1 MTFKTILRFEKIKSF
16 QELKLANAHAN
27 RHMETLNAD
36 AKKTKFNKKLY
47 GANDMVGLTKRIFK
61 DKGIKTRKNSV
72 IAIDGL
78 LTLSP
83 DFFKSKKEII
93 DFANAAKKYLVET
106 FGDNLLSVHLHL
118 DETSPHI
125 HFYTLPITENGRLS
139 ARDLFNKI
147 TLKQHQ
153 RVYCENISKS
163 LGLKFDYKEGSQATH
178 ETIKSF
184 YTKANEVV
192 VPIQKENEVL
202 KERIKE
208 LKQDFFKEEDKNFKL
223 EEQVKELKKEVNI
236 LKETISKMKN
246 FISELKIKLNVFGE
260 EKESLKRELEKK
272 ETPKP
277 TLNPFDFP
285 DIKEKLN
292 KEKQK
297 QRRGFKNGR

>member
-27 RHMETLNAD
+27 RYIETPNAD
-36 AKKTKFNKKLY
+36 VEKTKFNKKLY
-47 GANDMVGLTKRIFK
+47 GADNIVALTKKIFK
-61 DKGIKTRKNSV
+61 EKGIKKRKNSV

-78 LTLSP
+78 LTVSP
-83 DFFKSKKEII
+83 DFFKSKKNIV
-93 DFANAAKKYLVET
+93 DFANAAKKHLVET

-125 HFYTLPITENGRLS
+125 HFYTLPISNDGRLS

-147 TLKQHQ
+147 TLKEHQ
-153 RVYCENISKS
+153 RVYCENMSKA
-163 LGLKFDYKEGSQATH
+163 LDIKFEYKQGSQATH

-192 VPIQKENEVL
+192 IPIQKENEVL

-223 EEQVKELKKEVNI
+223 EEQVKDLKKEVNV

-246 FISELKIKLNVFGE
+246 FISKLKTKLNIFGK
-260 EKESLKRELEKK
+260 EKANLKKELEDK
-272 ETPKP
+272 ENPKP

-285 DIKEKLN
+285 DVKEELK
-292 KEKQK
+292 KEERKK
-297 QRRGFKNGR
+297 RRVKKPR

>member
-1 MTFKTILRFEKIKSF
+1 MSFKTILRFEKIKSF

-27 RHMETLNAD
+27 RYIDTPNAD
-36 AKKTKFNKKLY
+36 IEKTKFNKKLY
-47 GANDMVGLTKRIFK
+47 GADNIVALTKKIFK
-61 DKGIKTRKNSV
+61 EKGIKKRKNSV

-78 LTLSP
+78 LTVSP
-83 DFFKSKKEII
+83 DFFKSKKNIV
-93 DFANAAKKYLVET
+93 DFANAAKKHLVET

-163 LGLKFDYKEGSQATH
+163 LGVKFEYKEGSQATH
-178 ETIKSF
+178 ETIKSY

-192 VPIQKENEVL
+192 IPIQKENEVL
-202 KERIKE
+202 KNRIKE

-223 EEQVKELKKEVNI
+223 EEQVKDLKKEVNV

-246 FISELKIKLNVFGE
+246 FISKLKTKLNIFGK
-260 EKESLKRELEKK
+260 EKENLKKELENK
-272 ETPKP
+272 ENPKP

-285 DIKEKLN
+285 DIKEKLKKEERKKRRVN
-292 KEKQK
+292 KH
-297 QRRGFKNGR
+297 R

>member
-27 RHMETLNAD
+27 RYIETPNAD
-36 AKKTKFNKKLY
+36 IEKTKFNKKLY
-47 GANDMVGLTKRIFK
+47 GAENIVALTKKIFK
-61 DKGIKTRKNSV
+61 EKGIKKRKNSV

-78 LTLSP
+78 LTVSP
-83 DFFKSKKEII
+83 DFFKSKKNIV
-93 DFANAAKKYLVET
+93 DFANAAKKHLVET

-163 LGLKFDYKEGSQATH
+163 LGVKFEYKEGSQATH

-184 YTKANEVV
+184 YTKANEVII
-192 VPIQKENEVL
+192 PIQKENEVL

-223 EEQVKELKKEVNI
+223 EEQVKDLKKEVNV

-246 FISELKIKLNVFGE
+246 FISKLKTKLNIFGK
-260 EKESLKRELEKK
+260 EKENLKKELENK
-272 ETPKP
+272 ENPKP

-285 DIKEKLN
+285 DVKEELK
-292 KEKQK
+292 KEERKK
-297 QRRGFKNGR
+297 RRVKKHR